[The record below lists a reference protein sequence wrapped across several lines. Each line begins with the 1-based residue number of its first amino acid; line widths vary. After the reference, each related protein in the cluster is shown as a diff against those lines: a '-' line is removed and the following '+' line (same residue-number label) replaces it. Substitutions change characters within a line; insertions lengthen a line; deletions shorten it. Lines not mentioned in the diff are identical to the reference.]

1 MEFENCKTICL
12 GYLSSQFQTRCLLLV
27 AEDSTYFADEGEYQL
42 VKKIQLEHPFLFN
55 DIFPMLGRIYTA
67 LKCAEKNLKGC
78 EAEDAFI
85 E

>member
-1 MEFENCKTICL
+1 M
-12 GYLSSQFQTRCLLLV
+12 LV

-42 VKKIQLEHPFLFN
+42 VKKILLEHPFLLN
-55 DIFPMLGRIYTA
+55 DIFPMLGRIYTPNTA
-67 LKCAEKNLKGC
+67 LKCAGKNLKGC